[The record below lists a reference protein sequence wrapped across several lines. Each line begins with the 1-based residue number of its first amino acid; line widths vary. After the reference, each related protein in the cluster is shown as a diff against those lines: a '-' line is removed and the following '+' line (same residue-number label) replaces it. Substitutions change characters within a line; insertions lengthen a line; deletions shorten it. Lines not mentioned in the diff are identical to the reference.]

1 MKWIN
6 NFEPLKIKQVNDK
19 DVEIKK
25 YCEDVWII
33 KEENR
38 EYLMIKRNFK
48 NNFKRNMDEVII
60 KDNAEIEVKTNCNDK
75 KQSLYLDYGA
85 EGSIIIDMNG
95 IDNFRFAESEVF
107 NDYTIRKIVKK
118 MNLLAEGEYLRIG
131 ASGARKNGNHPG
143 GEVFE
148 YSLIQNNKC
157 EGLSQNVSGYLPKN
171 ECYSRSIPLFEDDEK
186 TLREER
192 IVYSHTAWLKKGDFT
207 DSKSV
212 YMKVRPKKSEESL
225 LDILNQVASELGIN
239 CFSIQIFVK
248 SQKEN
253 DTEVNGRVLKHM
265 PEKPFKDIPEVV
277 EISYEKRFKLEQ
289 SDKMYGMGTKYERY
303 EPEWTEF
310 TNGGKYERRGHIH
323 GTIIS
328 SIKTN
333 NKKHQTFH
341 LRDVFISQTS
351 NVEFVLT
358 PIDTIYRIYPIHKK
372 NNIYI
377 CDASKKKI
385 DELIKNIKSIDDK
398 G

>member
-131 ASGARKNGNHPG
+131 ASGARENGNHPG

-310 TNGGKYERRGHIH
+310 TNGGIYERRGHIH

-328 SIKTN
+328 
-333 NKKHQTFH
+333 NKKTKNRKHETFH
-341 LRDVFISQTS
+341 LRDVFISPTS
-351 NVEFVLT
+351 EVEIVLT
-358 PIDTIYRIYPIHKK
+358 PIDTIYRIYPIHMQ
-372 NNIYI
+372 NNSYI
-377 CDASKKKI
+377 CDASKKTI
-385 DELIKNIKSIDDK
+385 DDVIKNIKMIDK
-398 G
+398 VK